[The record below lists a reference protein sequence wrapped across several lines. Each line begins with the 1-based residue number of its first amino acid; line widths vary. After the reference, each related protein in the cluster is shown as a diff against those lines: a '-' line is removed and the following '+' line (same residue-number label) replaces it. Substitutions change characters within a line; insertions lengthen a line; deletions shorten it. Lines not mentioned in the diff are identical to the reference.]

1 MPRKIKNKTKQKP
14 IIIMGCPLTKFE
26 VNTWR
31 SHVTC
36 ADASMSEAA
45 GDTDETLVAIGGTI
59 GGVAFVAMGT
69 LLVCVVVR
77 GWVGND
83 STTRVSQCIK

>member
-1 MPRKIKNKTKQKP
+1 M
-14 IIIMGCPLTKFE
+14 
-26 VNTWR
+26 
-31 SHVTC
+31 TC

-77 GWVGND
+77 G
-83 STTRVSQCIK
+83 